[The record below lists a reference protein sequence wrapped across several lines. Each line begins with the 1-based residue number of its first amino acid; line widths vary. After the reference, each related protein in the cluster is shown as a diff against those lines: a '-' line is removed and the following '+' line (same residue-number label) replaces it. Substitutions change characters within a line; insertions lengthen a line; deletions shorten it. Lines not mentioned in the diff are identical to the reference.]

1 MSKLDDNGEVQQAEM
16 SRFLSLLSLFMKSES
31 VLSERNTAT
40 NANLVL
46 DVTL

>member
-1 MSKLDDNGEVQQAEM
+1 MSKLDDNGEVQQAET
-16 SRFLSLLSLFMKSES
+16 SRFLSES